1 MLGLVW
7 CSVVPVSII
16 LVSRWQQLLAYATLA
31 TDIFSEKLMT
41 DTILYSRIGHVGRLV
56 LNNPQRHNSLGHVE
70 LEAIKACL
78 TQVATSA
85 QERVLIVTGA
95 GEKTFCA
102 GASLQELSEG
112 QIGDDDFQ
120 QMTTQL
126 ADLGIPTICAMNG
139 DVFGGGVELAV
150 SCDFRIGIVG
160 SRMRVPAAAIGLC
173 YPTAGINRFVECLG
187 VNLTKRILVASEEF
201 SANTLLAIGFLD
213 HLVLPHNL
221 NRSATDFAQHIAGL
235 APLAVQSMK
244 RILRQ
249 AAVGAVDPEVAREL
263 STRCLTSQDLQEG
276 FAAKREKR
284 SPRFEGR

>member
-1 MLGLVW
+1 M
-7 CSVVPVSII
+7 VSCCAG
-16 LVSRWQQLLAYATLA
+16 VHNFSEPLAATSSLCH
-31 TDIFSEKLMT
+31 TSSENFIFSENLMT

-70 LEAIKACL
+70 LEAIIKCL
-78 TQVATSA
+78 TQVAKGA

-95 GEKTFCA
+95 GQKTFCA
-102 GASLQELSEG
+102 GASLQELSAG

-120 QMTTQL
+120 KMTGQL
-126 ADLGIPTICAMNG
+126 ADLAIPTICAMNG

-150 SCDFRIGIVG
+150 SCDFRIGVEG

-173 YPTAGINRFVECLG
+173 YPATGINRFVECLG
-187 VNLTKRILVASEEF
+187 VSLTKRILVASEEF
-201 SANTLLAIGFLD
+201 PANTLLRIGFLD
-213 HLVLPHNL
+213 HLVLPQNL
-221 NRSATDFAQHIAGL
+221 DAFATDFARHIAGL

-244 RILRQ
+244 SILRQ
-249 AAVGAVDPEVAREL
+249 AAAGVIDPDVAREL
-263 STRCLTSQDLQEG
+263 STRCLASQDLQEG